1 VKAGRKAP
9 FFFPMTMEPVTTES
23 YGRIDRLNEAIT
35 ETVRAYSLPQER
47 AELVAALEVQFER
60 LAEGMADSNRAA
72 LEDFAEEL
80 LEAAAN
86 ANKRG
91 DVTSHLGIRPMRPA
105 ARIWALG
112 RQLSLS

>member
-1 VKAGRKAP
+1 
-9 FFFPMTMEPVTTES
+9 MEPVTTES
-23 YGRIDRLNEAIT
+23 YGRIGRLNEAIT

-72 LEDFAEEL
+72 LEEFAEGL

-91 DVTSHLGIRPMRPA
+91 DLTSHLGIRPMRPA
-105 ARIWALG
+105 VRIWALG
-112 RQLSLS
+112 GQLSLS